1 MGGTRGTGC
10 KPRERNQFPST
21 ARPARRR
28 EARAVL
34 RRHCVHFLG
43 GERAAR
49 IDYPHGICES
59 GPRTQLVCILN
70 FSTGKIGRK
79 SAENATLRTLQIYK
93 CSKCTR
99 CSLARAPDR
108 RAALSPVFCFFLL
121 VSSCTHGVADVDSS
135 PDLDSGGL
143 VCCSPSGGGAPSLL
157 LEAARALESSGAR
170 RSQRHSA
177 AAALGARTGRGWTRF
192 HFFGRR
198 RQGQQAPTHSVSVS
212 VSVSDGVARRTTVWY
227 VCARSPAR
235 EISCRR

>member
-1 MGGTRGTGC
+1 M
-10 KPRERNQFPST
+10 
-21 ARPARRR
+21 
-28 EARAVL
+28 L

-135 PDLDSGGL
+135 LDLDSGWARVLFPFWWRCSKSTSRSSAGSREQR
-143 VCCSPSGGGAPSLL
+143 SPSQP
-157 LEAARALESSGAR
+157 EAQR
-170 RSQRHSA
+170 RSRPGSTDGPQLDSLPLFRPQA
-177 AAALGARTGRGWTRF
+177 A
-192 HFFGRR
+192 
-198 RQGQQAPTHSVSVS
+198 QGQQAPHSVS

>member
-1 MGGTRGTGC
+1 MHT
-10 KPRERNQFPST
+10 KFQYWEN
-21 ARPARRR
+21 
-28 EARAVL
+28 RAQVQKTQ
-34 RRHCVHFLG
+34 HCASLSNLQVH
-43 GERAAR
+43 
-49 IDYPHGICES
+49 
-59 GPRTQLVCILN
+59 
-70 FSTGKIGRK
+70 
-79 SAENATLRTLQIYK
+79 
-93 CSKCTR
+93 SKCTR

-170 RSQRHSA
+170 RSQRRSA
-177 AAALGARTGRGWTRF
+177 AAALGARTDRSWTRF